1 MTEERIEEHEHT
13 TTETDEGT
21 SETHTDRVVEKGTEE
36 KKPEI
41 TSVTEETTIEE
52 TD

>member
-1 MTEERIEEHEHT
+1 MAEERIEEHEHT
-13 TTETDEGT
+13 TTETDDGT
-21 SETHTDRVVEKGTEE
+21 TETHTDKVVEKGTQE

-41 TSVTEETTIEE
+41 TSVTEETIIED